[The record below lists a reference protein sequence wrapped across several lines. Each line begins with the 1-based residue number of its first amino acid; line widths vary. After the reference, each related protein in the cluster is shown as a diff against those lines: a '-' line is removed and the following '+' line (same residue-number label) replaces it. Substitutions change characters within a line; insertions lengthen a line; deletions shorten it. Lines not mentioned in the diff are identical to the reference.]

1 MEVFNL
7 DWGPI
12 TPEGYDEENNQII
25 HVFNHNLEKKE
36 YIQRSIIF
44 IIGRIKFYKIH
55 IPHGCSQKVVIDA
68 RGQTIIYSN
77 LKSIKNK
84 IIEILND
91 NIKIEF
97 LQ

>member
-36 YIQRSIIF
+36 YI
-44 IIGRIKFYKIH
+44 
-55 IPHGCSQKVVIDA
+55 
-68 RGQTIIYSN
+68 
-77 LKSIKNK
+77 
-84 IIEILND
+84 
-91 NIKIEF
+91 
-97 LQ
+97 